1 MPDCLRLKQ
10 ELKMSDNNAK
20 PSLPPPPPRRQP
32 AANAATMEDNIA
44 IRKTKSVKFKFENVR
59 KVEVICEFDKNL
71 PVENSMKK
79 TLQSDEHG
87 RQPAVQNKKEDILT
101 PPTAVQSLNLKSR
114 NQNPQKIQIKEASL
128 DWPHPELTEQ

>member
-1 MPDCLRLKQ
+1 MSNIERLK
-10 ELKMSDNNAK
+10 LKLKKSGNNAK
-20 PSLPPPPPRRQP
+20 HSLVPPPRRQP

-44 IRKTKSVKFKFENVR
+44 IRKTKNVKFGLENVR

-71 PVENSMKK
+71 PVENRMKK

-101 PPTAVQSLNLKSR
+101 PPTEVQSLNLKSR

-128 DWPHPELTEQ
+128 V